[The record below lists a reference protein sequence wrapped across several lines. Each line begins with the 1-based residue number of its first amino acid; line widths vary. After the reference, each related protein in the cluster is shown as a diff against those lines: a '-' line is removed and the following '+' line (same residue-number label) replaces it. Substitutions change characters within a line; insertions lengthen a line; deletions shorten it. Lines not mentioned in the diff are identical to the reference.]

1 MARTGESYATAR
13 REVIKRY
20 KVYRHGA
27 STFGMNSFAA
37 MMPDT
42 SKLAQAVLRSGMMP
56 DTSKLAQAV
65 LRSGM
70 MPDTSKLAAA
80 MVPDTSK
87 LAAAMVP
94 DTSNLAQA
102 VLRHWRT

>member
-1 MARTGESYATAR
+1 MARTSESYATAR

-56 DTSKLAQAV
+56 DTSKLV
-65 LRSGM
+65 
-70 MPDTSKLAAA
+70 AA

>member
-20 KVYRHGA
+20 KVYRRGA

-37 MMPDT
+37 MVPDTSKLAQAVFGSGMMPDT
-42 SKLAQAVLRSGMMP
+42 SKLAQAVFGSGMMP

-65 LRSGM
+65 L
-70 MPDTSKLAAA
+70 P
-80 MVPDTSK
+80 
-87 LAAAMVP
+87 
-94 DTSNLAQA
+94 N
-102 VLRHWRT
+102 